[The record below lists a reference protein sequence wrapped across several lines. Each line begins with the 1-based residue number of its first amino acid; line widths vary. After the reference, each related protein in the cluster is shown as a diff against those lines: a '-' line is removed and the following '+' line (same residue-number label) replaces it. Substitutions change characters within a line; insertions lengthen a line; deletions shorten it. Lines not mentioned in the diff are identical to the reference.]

1 MENMKTCP
9 NCQTEVEPAFN
20 LCWNCNYSFTE
31 NKVVEFFEEKPGNCD
46 IDCLRYAVPIRFA
59 GNFDFHEG
67 TNFAALGSLF
77 EIFINRESFDLYL
90 CPKCGK
96 VEFFSPQ

>member
-1 MENMKTCP
+1 MKICP
-9 NCQTEVEPAFN
+9 NCRAEVEPSFN

-31 NKVVEFFEEKPGNCD
+31 NKVVEIFEEKPGNREL
-46 IDCLRYAVPIRFA
+46 DCLRCNVPMRFA
-59 GNFDFHEG
+59 GNFEFHEG
-67 TNFAALGSLF
+67 ADFAMLGLF
-77 EIFINRESFDLYL
+77 SGIFTNRESFELYL